1 MTLSIKNPKADRLAK
16 ELAKATGQTVTDAV
30 IGALEAN
37 LKAAKSRRVARDPIE
52 EVADLQ
58 AFVAELPDQS
68 KRSPHDVIKHDD
80 HGLPI

>member
-1 MTLSIKNPKADRLAK
+1 MALSIKNPKADRLAK
-16 ELAKATGQTVTDAV
+16 QLAKATGQSVTDAV
-30 IGALEAN
+30 IGALETS
-37 LKAAKSRRVARDPIE
+37 LKIATVRRPALVPAQ

-68 KRSPHDVIKHDD
+68 KRSPHDVIEYDD

>member
-30 IGALEAN
+30 ITALEAN
-37 LKAAKSRRVARDPIE
+37 LKAAKVRRVPGDPIDGI
-52 EVADLQ
+52 ADLQ

-68 KRSPHDVIKHDD
+68 PRSPHDVIEHDD
-80 HGLPI
+80 HGLPV